1 MSRIAQTT
9 IASPTRRRHLL
20 LATLATVLLGLTA
33 AGRPALASDLRSPDA
48 RDAATAAQ
56 AALPAQA
63 GTDLRSP
70 DARDAATAALP
81 AQAGPDLR
89 SPDARDVAREEG
101 PRVSSD
107 LRSPDARESGRP
119 QRRVSSPP
127 ASLSDGGF
135 RWIYVA
141 VGGLGLALLVSG
153 ATTRHIRR
161 RVKHAPAV
169 VGG

>member
-9 IASPTRRRHLL
+9 IASPTRCRHLV

-48 RDAATAAQ
+48 RDAATAPH
-56 AALPAQA
+56 AAPPAQA

-70 DARDAATAALP
+70 DARDA
-81 AQAGPDLR
+81 
-89 SPDARDVAREEG
+89 AREEG

-107 LRSPDARESGRP
+107 LRSPDARELGRP
-119 QRRVSSPP
+119 QRPVSSPP
-127 ASLSDGGF
+127 ASPSNGGF
-135 RWIYVA
+135 EWIYVA
-141 VGGLGLALLVSG
+141 VGGLGLTLLIG
-153 ATTRHIRR
+153 AATTRHIRR

-169 VGG
+169 IGG

>member
-9 IASPTRRRHLL
+9 IASPTRCRHLA
-20 LATLATVLLGLTA
+20 LATLATVLLALTA

-48 RDAATAAQ
+48 RDAATGAQ
-56 AALPAQA
+56 AALPAHA

-70 DARDAATAALP
+70 DARDAGTAAGP
-81 AQAGPDLR
+81 RVSPDLR
-89 SPDARDVAREEG
+89 SPDTRQ
-101 PRVSSD
+101 
-107 LRSPDARESGRP
+107 LGRP

-127 ASLSDGGF
+127 ASPSDSGF
-135 RWIYVA
+135 RWIYLA
-141 VGGLGLALLVSG
+141 VGGLGLTLLVGG

-169 VGG
+169 IGG

>member
-9 IASPTRRRHLL
+9 IASPTRCRHLV

-48 RDAATAAQ
+48 RDAATAAH
-56 AALPAQA
+56 AAPPAQA
-63 GTDLRSP
+63 S
-70 DARDAATAALP
+70 
-81 AQAGPDLR
+81 DLR

-107 LRSPDARESGRP
+107 LRSPDVRELGRP

-127 ASLSDGGF
+127 VSPSDGGF
-135 RWIYVA
+135 QWIYVA
-141 VGGLGLALLVSG
+141 VGGLGLTLLVGG

-169 VGG
+169 IGG

>member
-9 IASPTRRRHLL
+9 IASPTRYRHLV

-48 RDAATAAQ
+48 RDAATAAH

-70 DARDAATAALP
+70 DT
-81 AQAGPDLR
+81 
-89 SPDARDVAREEG
+89 RDVAREEG

-107 LRSPDARESGRP
+107 LRSPDTRELGRP

-127 ASLSDGGF
+127 ASPSDGGF
-135 RWIYVA
+135 QWIYVA
-141 VGGLGLALLVSG
+141 VGGLGLTLLVG
-153 ATTRHIRR
+153 CAKTRHTRR
-161 RVKHAPAV
+161 RVNHAPAV
-169 VGG
+169 IGG